1 MEDLNFDEKTDDNYE
16 LSEKTNRINKSLI
29 TFAKFDKFFLIPIL
43 LSIFNFLADLIE
55 EIIDRANVLKNPE
68 FIKSIIYDSNNV
80 LAGLFYFISSFQVNV
95 NIKNKS
101 TNNEESNMVANY
113 IYNKSLNT
121 LINTKKDII
130 FILLLGLMLS
140 IDDLLWALIG
150 ELDNIFEEKLLHLF
164 FIPLFSK
171 IILKQNIY
179 KHQYFAL
186 IVSVIGIIFLIIPF
200 CLNYTTFNILPNI
213 LNFVKGINYS
223 LFLVI
228 IKYVVEKY
236 YYPPLK
242 ISLIIGIISII
253 INSIGYIIYSLI
265 INDFRIFTDCFDFS
279 KVENKLIMSI
289 LSILYFLF
297 ATASQLTLFL
307 SLFYF
312 SPTLII
318 ITDVISPLFRWVIL
332 TFNEETELIEEI
344 LYPIGYL
351 IIIFSTII
359 YNELIIFNC
368 CGLNKN
374 TKKFVHKR
382 ISKELREIQ
391 KSEAI
396 LKIEADDDPLM
407 ADNNDNNN

>member
-150 ELDNIFEEKLLHLF
+150 ELDNIFEEKLFHVF
-164 FIPLFSK
+164 
-171 IILKQNIY
+171 
-179 KHQYFAL
+179 
-186 IVSVIGIIFLIIPF
+186 
-200 CLNYTTFNILPNI
+200 
-213 LNFVKGINYS
+213 
-223 LFLVI
+223 
-228 IKYVVEKY
+228 
-236 YYPPLK
+236 
-242 ISLIIGIISII
+242 
-253 INSIGYIIYSLI
+253 
-265 INDFRIFTDCFDFS
+265 
-279 KVENKLIMSI
+279 
-289 LSILYFLF
+289 FLF
-297 ATASQLTLFL
+297 PFFL
-307 SLFYF
+307 K
-312 SPTLII
+312 
-318 ITDVISPLFRWVIL
+318 
-332 TFNEETELIEEI
+332 
-344 LYPIGYL
+344 LY
-351 IIIFSTII
+351 
-359 YNELIIFNC
+359 
-368 CGLNKN
+368 
-374 TKKFVHKR
+374 
-382 ISKELREIQ
+382 
-391 KSEAI
+391 
-396 LKIEADDDPLM
+396 
-407 ADNNDNNN
+407 